1 MKTNDIKISVVVPL
15 YNKEMSIEAALQ
27 SVLAQ
32 TYTDYELIVVDDGS
46 TDNSLNVVRE
56 YTSSLPPF
64 QGRAGVRPLIRVIHK
79 ENGGVSSAR
88 NRGIEESKGEYIA
101 FLDADDLWDKEYLAE
116 QVKLIYDFPDAVM
129 FGINFAETNNGQLV
143 RKLATGLPEG
153 YRGYVDNYFQIDGRH
168 SDLFCSSSVVIRKDV
183 FDKVGLFDERIKYAE
198 DTDMWWRIIATH
210 KAAFYDKYMVFYRY
224 DAENRAMKRT
234 RPLKYFAPYYVDKYH
249 EPSYQANPVF
259 YRFVNTRAAQLIRPF
274 FFSNID
280 TQRTDAQVAVR
291 KIDYSVVPFKYR
303 LLYKCPYWMARILDK
318 LDKLYHK

>member
-1 MKTNDIKISVVVPL
+1 MKANDITISVVVPL
-15 YNKEMSIEAALQ
+15 YNKERAVVDTIH
-27 SVLAQ
+27 SVLNQ
-32 TYTDYELIVVDDGS
+32 TIVPYELIIVDDGS
-46 TDNSLNVVRE
+46 TDNSLNVARKRISELENERVRIIHQE
-56 YTSSLPPF
+56 N
-64 QGRAGVRPLIRVIHK
+64 AGV
-79 ENGGVSSAR
+79 SAAR
-88 NRGIEESKGEYIA
+88 NKGILEAKGEYIA

-116 QVKLIYDFPDAVM
+116 QVKLIYDFPDAAM
-129 FGINFAETNNGQLV
+129 WGINFAETNNGQLV

-153 YRGYVDNYFQIDGRH
+153 YRGYVDNYFQIKGRH

-210 KAAFYDKYMVFYRY
+210 KVAFYDRYMVFYRY

-234 RPLKYFAPYYVDKYH
+234 RPLKFFAPYYVDKYH

-259 YRFVNTRAAQLIRPF
+259 YRFVNTRAAQLIRPY

>member
-1 MKTNDIKISVVVPL
+1 MKANDITISVVVPL
-15 YNKEMSIEAALQ
+15 YNKEKSVEVTLQ

-32 TYTDYELIVVDDGS
+32 TYTDYEIIIVDDGS
-46 TDNSLNVVRE
+46 TDNSMNVIRKRISELENERVRIIHQE
-56 YTSSLPPF
+56 N
-64 QGRAGVRPLIRVIHK
+64 AGV
-79 ENGGVSSAR
+79 SAAR
-88 NRGIEESKGEYIA
+88 NKGMLEAKGEYIA

-116 QVKLIYDFPDAVM
+116 QVKLIQDFADAVM

-210 KAAFYDKYMVFYRY
+210 KVAFYDRYMVFYRY

-234 RPLKYFAPYYVDKYH
+234 RPLKYFSPYYVDKYQK
-249 EPSYQANPVF
+249 PLYQSHPVF
-259 YRFVNTRAAQLIRPF
+259 YRFVNRRAAQQIRPY
-274 FFSNID
+274 FFSSNETD
-280 TQRTDAQVAVR
+280 RTDAQVAVR

-303 LLYKCPYWMARILDK
+303 LLYKYPYWMARIFDK

>member
-1 MKTNDIKISVVVPL
+1 MKANDITISVVVPL
-15 YNKEMSIEAALQ
+15 YNKERAVVDTIH
-27 SVLAQ
+27 SVLNQ
-32 TYTDYELIVVDDGS
+32 TIVPYELIIVDDGS
-46 TDNSLNVVRE
+46 TDNSLNVARKRISELENERVRIIHQE
-56 YTSSLPPF
+56 N
-64 QGRAGVRPLIRVIHK
+64 AGV
-79 ENGGVSSAR
+79 SAAR
-88 NRGIEESKGEYIA
+88 NKGILEAKGEYIA

-116 QVKLIYDFPDAVM
+116 QVKLIYDFPDAAM
-129 FGINFAETNNGQLV
+129 WGINFAETNNGQLV

-153 YRGYVDNYFQIDGRH
+153 YRGYVDNYFQIKGRH

-210 KAAFYDKYMVFYRY
+210 KVAFYDRYMVFYRY

-259 YRFVNTRAAQLIRPF
+259 YRFVNTRAAQLIRPY

-291 KIDYSVVPFKYR
+291 KIDYSVVPFKYC
-303 LLYKCPYWMARILDK
+303 LLYKCPYGIARILDK